1 MKAYARQFIYDWV
14 PPAAIRAINSLL
26 DLKRQAPY
34 EFIAYEWPL
43 DMQLLGWQANSVNE
57 TRERTWDKF
66 LQLTEGQRPLGISEN
81 DLSFPMHISI
91 DVHNLYLSFGYC
103 LALACHNKQVLTILD
118 WGGATG
124 NYYIISK
131 KLMPAVK
138 FDYHCADLPSV
149 CEIGRKLL
157 PEVVF
162 YESETWQE
170 IHFDFVFSS
179 SSLQYLKDWRSTVRA
194 LVQSSNRYMYI
205 TRMPFV
211 VKGKSFVML
220 QRAKEYGTEY
230 LGWVLNRQE
239 FIRFVEQH
247 GMKLVR
253 EFVNH
258 RGPRI
263 KGAPEQ
269 NLYMGFLFEK

>member
-26 DLKRQAPY
+26 DIIRPAPY
-34 EFIAYEWPL
+34 EFIAYEWPY
-43 DMQLLGWQANSVNE
+43 DMQLLGWQASSVHE
-57 TRERTWDKF
+57 IREQAWAKF
-66 LQLTEGQRPLGISEN
+66 LHSMEGKSPLGISKN
-81 DLSFPMHISI
+81 DLLFPRHINI
-91 DVHNLYLSFGYC
+91 DTHNLYLSFGYC
-103 LALACHNKQVLTILD
+103 LGLACHNKQVLTILD

-138 FDYHCADLPSV
+138 FDYHCAELPSV

-157 PEVVF
+157 PDVVF
-162 YESETWQE
+162 HESETWQE
-170 IHFDFVFSS
+170 VHFDFVFSS
-179 SSLQYLKDWRSTVRA
+179 SSLQYLKDWRPTVRA

-205 TRMPFV
+205 CRMPFV
-211 VKGKSFVML
+211 VTGKSFVML

-230 LGWVLNRQE
+230 LGWVLNREE
-239 FIRFVEQH
+239 FIQFVEQH

-253 EFVNH
+253 EFVNNG
-258 RGPRI
+258 GPRI
-263 KGAPEQ
+263 KAPEL

>member
-1 MKAYARQFIYDWV
+1 MNAYARQFIFDWV
-14 PPAAIRAINSLL
+14 PPAAIRAIKSLL
-26 DLKRQAPY
+26 DIKRQAPY

-43 DMQLLGWQANSVNE
+43 DMQLSGWQANSVNE

-66 LQLTEGQRPLGISEN
+66 LQFMEGRGPLGISEN
-81 DLSFPMHISI
+81 DLLFPEYISI
-91 DVHNLYLSFGYC
+91 NVHNLYLSFGYC
-103 LALACHNKQVLTILD
+103 LALACHNRQVLTILD

-138 FDYHCADLPSV
+138 FDYHCADLPAV

-162 YESETWQE
+162 YESETWQKM
-170 IHFDFVFSS
+170 HYDFAFSS
-179 SSLQYLKDWRSTVRA
+179 SSLQYLKDWRPTVRA
-194 LVQSSNRYMYI
+194 LVKSANRYMYI

-211 VKGKSFVML
+211 ITGKSFVML
-220 QRAKEYGTEY
+220 QRVKEYGTEY

-239 FIRFVEQH
+239 FIQFVEQH

-258 RGPRI
+258 SGPRI